1 MITKQDLFDFL
12 KKKQVKEPFSEREF
26 SCTRDGL
33 TIRGTEYRPAG
44 DHLPVAIV
52 SHGFM
57 ANQDTVKEY
66 TKVLARM
73 GYAAYCYDFCGGSA
87 PGTGLSDG
95 ASTDMS
101 VLSEVKDLEAV
112 IAYARSLPYTSDTL
126 LLMGC
131 SQGGFVSALT
141 AAKPEHKVDKLVLFY
156 PALCIPD
163 DAKAGRMM
171 FAKFDPNDIPEVINC
186 GPMVLGRCYASDVI
200 HMDPYKEISPYSG
213 SVLIVHG
220 TDDKIVDITY
230 ARNAEKAYD
239 ASTPGRTKL
248 VIIEDGAHGFLP
260 VHDAIAIDTL
270 KNFAE

>member
-1 MITKQDLFDFL
+1 MEFPKIPKPALLPGITESTFEC
-12 KKKQVKEPFSEREF
+12 V
-26 SCTRDGL
+26 RDGL
-33 TIRGTEYRPAG
+33 TIRGTHYRPTG
-44 DHLPVAIV
+44 ENLPVAIV

-57 ANQDTVKEY
+57 GCQALSWNY
-66 TKVLARM
+66 TLALASV
-73 GYAAYCYDFCGGSA
+73 GYAAFCFDFCGGSA

-101 VLSEVKDLEAV
+101 VLTEVKDLEAV